1 MGVQP
6 SLPPGVH
13 KLKLIKSLLKALQS
27 LSLFA
32 SPVFPP
38 KESILATL
46 VSWPVALLKSPIFE
60 LIFSLLNSLLITW
73 LFDIVSELRVGI
85 CIYIIYSLFVIILLV
100 ILLLYIG
107 IWSINSKIHSKI
119 TENNDAKIVD
129 FSEDRGHFT
138 GNFTGQITSNIE
150 ITLKIN
156 SKIKGDG
163 NRNDRDF
170 NEETNEILSKIKN
183 KENKDSKIIEFNI
196 RFNNEIKS
204 ILSNFIDNDT
214 SLFINDK
221 NKDKF
226 SKDFNNFCK
235 DKNEDFNNKF
245 RDKSISLFA
254 GIGNNMNVYNKLMNL
269 KMNKRCKNKNDN
281 FRYYNSDKNIKGF

>member
-6 SLPPGVH
+6 ALPPGVH

-27 LSLFA
+27 LPLFA
-32 SPVFPP
+32 LPVFPP

-46 VSWPVALLKSPIFE
+46 VSWLVALLKSLIFE

-85 CIYIIYSLFVIILLV
+85 CIYIIYSLFVIILQV

-129 FSEDRGHFT
+129 FSEDKGHFT

-156 SKIKGDG
+156 SKIKENG
-163 NRNDRDF
+163 NENNRDF
-170 NEETNEILSKIKN
+170 NDFINGNSGNFNDDIKIKKNNNGNFNKDTNENQDIG
-183 KENKDSKIIEFNI
+183 NI
-196 RFNNEIKS
+196 NSDNCKGI
-204 ILSNFIDNDT
+204 FIDYNYD
-214 SLFINDK
+214 SYFY
-221 NKDKF
+221 
-226 SKDFNNFCK
+226 KDF
-235 DKNEDFNNKF
+235 
-245 RDKSISLFA
+245 
-254 GIGNNMNVYNKLMNL
+254 
-269 KMNKRCKNKNDN
+269 
-281 FRYYNSDKNIKGF
+281 

>member
-6 SLPPGVH
+6 ALPPGVH

-27 LSLFA
+27 LPLFA
-32 SPVFPP
+32 LPVFPP

-85 CIYIIYSLFVIILLV
+85 CIYIIYSLFVIILL
-100 ILLLYIG
+100 YIG

-156 SKIKGDG
+156 SKINSKIKE
-163 NRNDRDF
+163 NSNVNDRDF
-170 NEETNEILSKIKN
+170 NEETNKI
-183 KENKDSKIIEFNI
+183 FNV
-196 RFNNEIKS
+196 
-204 ILSNFIDNDT
+204 
-214 SLFINDK
+214 
-221 NKDKF
+221 
-226 SKDFNNFCK
+226 
-235 DKNEDFNNKF
+235 
-245 RDKSISLFA
+245 DKSYS
-254 GIGNNMNVYNKLMNL
+254 
-269 KMNKRCKNKNDN
+269 
-281 FRYYNSDKNIKGF
+281 

>member
-6 SLPPGVH
+6 ASPPGVH

-32 SPVFPP
+32 SPVFQS
-38 KESILATL
+38 KELILATL
-46 VSWPVALLKSPIFE
+46 VSWPVALLKLLIFE
-60 LIFSLLNSLLITW
+60 LIFSLLNSLLISW
-73 LFDIVSELRVGI
+73 IFDIVSELRVGI

-156 SKIKGDG
+156 SKIKENG
-163 NRNDRDF
+163 NENDKDL
-170 NEETNEILSKIKN
+170 NKETNEKIDEVLVSYFKSPKSYTTEDMCEINSHGGIVVEKEILELCIKKGAILAEPGEFTKRSFLN
-183 KENKDSKIIEFNI
+183 GRKD
-196 RFNNEIKS
+196 
-204 ILSNFIDNDT
+204 
-214 SLFINDK
+214 
-221 NKDKF
+221 
-226 SKDFNNFCK
+226 
-235 DKNEDFNNKF
+235 
-245 RDKSISLFA
+245 
-254 GIGNNMNVYNKLMNL
+254 
-269 KMNKRCKNKNDN
+269 
-281 FRYYNSDKNIKGF
+281 